1 MKKSQFFAVSQFL
14 TDWPD
19 GWRFDSIVE
28 AVAAGDDSITK
39 WEMVE
44 SWSDADLAEAIEM
57 CELSFSRAVAD
68 ILNEEKNPQLSDAL
82 NAHFVDVPHQLKGL
96 SIFSTK

>member
-14 TDWPD
+14 TDYPD
-19 GWRFDSIVE
+19 GMSFWDVID
-28 AVAAGDDSITK
+28 AVAIGSDEITR

-57 CELSFSRAVAD
+57 TEKAFSRAVAD
-68 ILNEEKNPQLSDAL
+68 ILKEEEETSKP
-82 NAHFVDVPHQLKGL
+82 LKG
-96 SIFSTK
+96 IFGDVDSFLRDHLTVIKIK

>member
-14 TDWPD
+14 TDYPD
-19 GWRFDSIVE
+19 GMSFADVLE
-28 AVAAGDDSITK
+28 AVAAGDDSITR

-57 CELSFSRAVAD
+57 CEKAFSRAVSD
-68 ILNEEKNPQLSDAL
+68 ILKEEEETSKP
-82 NAHFVDVPHQLKGL
+82 LKGAFGDIDAFL
-96 SIFSTK
+96 RDHLTIIKIK

>member
-1 MKKSQFFAVSQFL
+1 MKKSQFFAVSQFI
-14 TDWPD
+14 TDYPD
-19 GWRFDSIVE
+19 GMSFYDLID
-28 AVAAGDDSITK
+28 AVAAGDDAITK

-57 CELSFSRAVAD
+57 TELAFSRAVAD
-68 ILNEEKNPQLSDAL
+68 ILNEQKEPQPSDAL
-82 NAHFVDVPHQLKGL
+82 NAHFADVANQVQSL